1 MNSYSGLVN
10 KMPQT
15 DHRLQKIGEEAF
27 EILEKK
33 LSEQKKKAIPPNS
46 RQNHATG
53 MLDRDVAKLFGGIQ
67 VVVFPPKINEG

>member
-1 MNSYSGLVN
+1 MNSSSLVIN

-15 DHRLQKIGEEAF
+15 DHRLQKIGKEAF

-33 LSEQKKKAIPPNS
+33 LSEQKKAAIPPN

-67 VVVFPPKINEG
+67 VVAFAPKIEG

>member
-1 MNSYSGLVN
+1 MNSSSLVN

-27 EILEKK
+27 EMLEKK
-33 LSEQKKKAIPPNS
+33 LSEQKKKAIPPN

-53 MLDRDVAKLFGGIQ
+53 MLDRDAAKLYGGIQ
-67 VVVFPPKINEG
+67 FVAFAPKIEG